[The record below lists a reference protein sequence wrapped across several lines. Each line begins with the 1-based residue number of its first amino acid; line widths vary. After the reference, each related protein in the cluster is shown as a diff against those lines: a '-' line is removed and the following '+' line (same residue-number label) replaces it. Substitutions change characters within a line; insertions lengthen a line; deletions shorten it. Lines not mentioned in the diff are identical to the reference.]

1 VKVKRVTKPTA
12 ASIVVPDVVEQIRA
26 LPSEFLRCR
35 DISHDW
41 SVPKG
46 FFKVEVE
53 GGVRGALYV
62 EREVLCRSCGTV
74 RIELFRVHERYMD
87 KLSYRYTYPSDY
99 RLVGDKKGVRVAGT
113 VQLELYM
120 RSIADFNDLS

>member
-1 VKVKRVTKPTA
+1 MIAQKKVESGPA
-12 ASIVVPDVVEQIRA
+12 PLDEQIRN
-26 LPSEFLRCR
+26 LPPEFLRCR

-62 EREVLCRSCGTV
+62 EREVHCRSCGTV
-74 RIELFRVHERYMD
+74 RVELFRVHDRWME
-87 KLSYRYTYPSDY
+87 KLSYRYAYP
-99 RLVGDKKGVRVAGT
+99 KGYGLHGPQKGQHVQGQ
-113 VQLELYM
+113 VQLALYM
-120 RSIADFNDLS
+120 NSIAEFNGLQ